1 MNPSARMIVVL
12 TAVGLISGS
21 FLSVVGLLTKERI
34 AMNQQQEIQTAISE
48 VLPETKTSHKVF
60 EDEAL
65 TIYESRD
72 ENDNPVGFAVYA
84 SGTGFQDIIT
94 LMYGIDPSFSKIKA
108 LTILEQ
114 NETPGLGAKIT
125 DRTSFLRFWEGRN
138 CEQPLSL
145 RKPAVESPKNLA
157 SSEVNAITGATISS
171 EKVLDIVNL
180 SLEKLKEIKQKGE
193 LSSEEKNAT

>member
-1 MNPSARMIVVL
+1 MSLSARMIVVL
-12 TAVGLISGS
+12 TVVGLVSGS

-34 AMNQQQEIQTAISE
+34 AMNKQQEIQDAISK
-48 VLPETKTSHKVF
+48 VLPATKTSRKVF
-60 EDEAL
+60 EDESL
-65 TIYESRD
+65 TIYESMD
-72 ENDNPVGFAVYA
+72 ENNNPVGYAVYT

-94 LMYGIDPSFSKIKA
+94 LMYGLDPSFSKIKA

-114 NETPGLGAKIT
+114 KETPGLGAKIT
-125 DRTSFLRFWEGRN
+125 DKTAFLRYWEGRN

-145 RKPAVESPKNLA
+145 RKPAVESPENLA
-157 SSEVNAITGATISS
+157 PSEVNAITGATISS
-171 EKVLDIVNL
+171 EKVLGIVNL

>member
-1 MNPSARMIVVL
+1 MSLSARMIVVL
-12 TAVGLISGS
+12 TVVGLVSGS

-34 AMNQQQEIQTAISE
+34 AMNKQQEIQDAINK
-48 VLPETKTSHKVF
+48 VLPATKTSRKVF
-60 EDEAL
+60 EDESL
-65 TIYESRD
+65 TIYESMD
-72 ENDNPVGFAVYA
+72 ENNNPVGYAVYT

-94 LMYGIDPSFSKIKA
+94 LMYGLDPSFSKIKA

-114 NETPGLGAKIT
+114 KETPGLGAKIT
-125 DRTSFLRFWEGRN
+125 DKTAFLRYWEGRN

-145 RKPAVESPKNLA
+145 RKPAVESPENLA
-157 SSEVNAITGATISS
+157 PSEVNAITGATISS
-171 EKVLDIVNL
+171 EKVLGIVNL